1 MNRKLLF
8 TLFTFI
14 TLSAF
19 AQEDSKYWSVGFGV
33 SAIDVYPVGE
43 NSPQGDYFD
52 EYFNVNDHWNLG
64 LYVDV
69 SKNLTSKLA
78 LGARATYTQLSK
90 WGETNTVDRIPVDN
104 LDYIGLDG
112 SLKYTFLDNTVISPV
127 IGIGGGYTW
136 IEEGPFNTFSN
147 AQGTDNLVGAGT
159 LNGSLGLVFNLSDN
173 ISLKAESTYKH
184 AFKDYLTKHFQH
196 TVGFVYHIKEKKI
209 IEKPD
214 SDGDGVTDDMD
225 LCPNVAGLAE
235 YAGCADTDGDGYPD
249 TLDKC
254 PNQKGTDNGCPVPVV
269 VEEEEETVP
278 VVTVAPKEISS
289 AIYFDFD
296 SSELNNNAKEVLDI
310 LSQEAKDR
318 SEVNIQVDGYADSI
332 GSNNYNKSLSQKRIN
347 SVMDYLVSKGV
358 DKSLFTTNNYGEENP
373 AATNNTKEG
382 RALNRRAKLK
392 VTLK

>member
-1 MNRKLLF
+1 MDLF
-8 TLFTFI
+8 T
-14 TLSAF
+14 
-19 AQEDSKYWSVGFGV
+19 
-33 SAIDVYPVGE
+33 
-43 NSPQGDYFD
+43 
-52 EYFNVNDHWNLG
+52 
-64 LYVDV
+64 
-69 SKNLTSKLA
+69 
-78 LGARATYTQLSK
+78 
-90 WGETNTVDRIPVDN
+90 
-104 LDYIGLDG
+104 
-112 SLKYTFLDNTVISPV
+112 
-127 IGIGGGYTW
+127 
-136 IEEGPFNTFSN
+136 
-147 AQGTDNLVGAGT
+147 
-159 LNGSLGLVFNLSDN
+159 
-173 ISLKAESTYKH
+173 
-184 AFKDYLTKHFQH
+184 
-196 TVGFVYHIKEKKI
+196 I

-332 GSNNYNKSLSQKRIN
+332 GSDNYNKSLSQKRIN

>member
-184 AFKDYLTKHFQH
+184 AFKDYLTKHFQQ

-332 GSNNYNKSLSQKRIN
+332 GSYNYNKSLSQKRIN